1 MNFKYPLFSSLVLSI
16 ILSGSAFAK
25 KPEGKGKH
33 HYQGSE
39 KEYRKNS
46 NKQSD
51 EFSSRGRDRA
61 EERHQYKKSKK
72 QKKNKEK
79 SRDKSYER
87 EHDRHEYRRNDDY
100 ERKRDGNEYFRKD
113 ESYRD
118 RDNRELDRYER
129 QRYKERYQND
139 PVGIIVD
146 ETADT
151 VRSKVNQ
158 VHRKAIDSID
168 NKTRALSG
176 NSNQTE
182 SVRENK
188 PWWSIFG
195 GE

>member
-16 ILSGSAFAK
+16 VLSGSAFAK

-33 HYQGSE
+33 HQRSE
-39 KEYRKNS
+39 KEYRHNS

-51 EFSSRGRDRA
+51 EFSSKGRDRA

-72 QKKNKEK
+72 YKKNKETY
-79 SRDKSYER
+79 RDNRYER
-87 EHDRHEYRRNDDY
+87 ALDRNDDSD
-100 ERKRDGNEYFRKD
+100 ERSRDRNDYYRKD
-113 ESYRD
+113 NSYRD
-118 RDNRELDRYER
+118 YDNRELDRYER

-146 ETADT
+146 ETANNA
-151 VRSKVNQ
+151 RSKVNQ
-158 VHRKAIDSID
+158 VHRKVIDSID
-168 NKTRALSG
+168 NKTRSLSG
-176 NSNQTE
+176 VGVQTE
-182 SVRENK
+182 PVRENK